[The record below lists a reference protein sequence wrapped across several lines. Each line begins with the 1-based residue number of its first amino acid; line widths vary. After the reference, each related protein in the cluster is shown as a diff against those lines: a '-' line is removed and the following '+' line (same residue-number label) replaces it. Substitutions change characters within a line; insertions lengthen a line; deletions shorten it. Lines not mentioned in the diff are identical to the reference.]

1 MCIRDRC
8 TIFVSGNVM
17 ARGLTLEGMTT
28 ALFQRSS
35 NAPLADTQMQMQRW
49 FGYRGSY
56 IELCR
61 VFASADQLALFSAY
75 HDIDEAI
82 RSAIIERMTGGAPE
96 PAVLQGTDFILSLI
110 HI

>member
-1 MCIRDRC
+1 
-8 TIFVSGNVM
+8 M

-35 NAPLADTQMQMQRW
+35 ANPLADTQMQMQRW

-61 VFASADQLALFSAY
+61 VFASSDQLSLFRAITMSTKRFAQPSPSA
-75 HDIDEAI
+75 
-82 RSAIIERMTGGAPE
+82 
-96 PAVLQGTDFILSLI
+96 
-110 HI
+110 